1 MFATLALQG
10 PHLMVRCVNCVCV
23 CVGSVSCLTG
33 CAQLLDEPT
42 NHLDLF
48 AIKALAE
55 GLEQYGGGLVII
67 SHNQKIL
74 SQCCNQTW
82 VVHDA
87 TVTKYEGSFEDYKG
101 SIVAHLMAADDTDD
115 VNEIRK

>member
-1 MFATLALQG
+1 MS
-10 PHLMVRCVNCVCV
+10 VCV
-23 CVGSVSCLTG
+23 CVYAEVWLLKCPSL
-33 CAQLLDEPT
+33 QLLDEPT

-55 GLEQYGGGLVII
+55 GLENYGGGLVII

-101 SIVAHLMAADDTDD
+101 SIVAHLMAADDDDTD